1 MKLQNR
7 KRLTD
12 FENKLMVAREEYG
25 GKGTVREFG
34 IDTYTQQYL
43 KWITIKVIACGTLLN
58 VMRQPHSRGVREIM
72 DTSLCMA
79 EFFHYLPETIKNLLV
94 NQLYPNTK

>member
-12 FENKLMVAREEYG
+12 FENKLMVARGEYG

-43 KWITIKVIACGTLLN
+43 KWITIKDLLYSMWN
-58 VMRQPHSRGVREIM
+58 SAQCYEAASQQG
-72 DTSLCMA
+72 S
-79 EFFHYLPETIKNLLV
+79 
-94 NQLYPNTK
+94 